1 MPFSNLPMSGLF
13 LLFLLFFML
22 VGLYPVWKR
31 VAAKT
36 RKFFKGIDSSPLAD
50 SGVLKTIE
58 PSGSVVHRFVGQL
71 NNYELLVFRYLA
83 PRAAKGLSSQRVRV
97 GLHLE
102 RKNVTHALKALLNRG
117 LIRVAVT
124 RFFGVRFFLSEQ
136 GQIYAA
142 EQDLISR
149 TKG

>member
-1 MPFSNLPMSGLF
+1 MPFSDLPMSGLF

-22 VGLYPVWKR
+22 VGLYPAWKR

-36 RKFFKGIDSSPLAD
+36 RKLLKGMDKLPLVD
-50 SGVLKTIE
+50 SGLSKTVD
-58 PSGSVVHRFVGQL
+58 PGHKVNRFVGQL

-83 PRAAKGLSSQRVRV
+83 PRAAKGLSSQLMRA

-102 RKNVTHALKALLNRG
+102 RKNVTHALKSLLNRG

-124 RFFGVRFFLSEQ
+124 RFFGVRFFLSEK
-136 GQIYAA
+136 GRIYAA
-142 EQDLISR
+142 EQDLIPR
-149 TKG
+149 TRD

>member
-1 MPFSNLPMSGLF
+1 MPFSDLPMAGLF
-13 LLFLLFFML
+13 LLFLLSFML
-22 VGLYPVWKR
+22 VGLYPAWKR
-31 VAAKT
+31 IAAKIL
-36 RKFFKGIDSSPLAD
+36 KLLKSIDRSPLAA
-50 SGVLKTIE
+50 SGVLKTSE
-58 PSGSVVHRFVGQL
+58 PSGSAVRQFVGQL

-83 PRAAKGLSSQRVRV
+83 PRAAKGLSSRRVRA

-102 RKNVTHALKALLNRG
+102 RNNVTQALKSLLRRG

-124 RFFGVRFFLSEQ
+124 RFFGVRFYLSEQ

-142 EQDLISR
+142 EQDLIPR